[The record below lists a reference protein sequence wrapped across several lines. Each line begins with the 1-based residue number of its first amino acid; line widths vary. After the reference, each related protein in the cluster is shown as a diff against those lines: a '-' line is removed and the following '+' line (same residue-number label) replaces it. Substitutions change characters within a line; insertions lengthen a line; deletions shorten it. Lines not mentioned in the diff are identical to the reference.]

1 MLDEG
6 KTMKDIVNQMEDN
19 DEDNDGIDEL
29 YDYVE
34 KKSKASCKVD

>member
-1 MLDEG
+1 
-6 KTMKDIVNQMEDN
+6 MEDN

-34 KKSKASCKVD
+34 KKSRGSCKVDQIKGRPTRFNSFS